1 MQELS
6 VIIRQ
11 KQYAKEATNKRLLS
25 DVCTCIIIRSDACLA
40 TKTQQL
46 YLYSSHV

>member
-11 KQYAKEATNKRLLS
+11 KQYAKQATNKRLLS
-25 DVCTCIIIRSDACLA
+25 EVCIYIND
-40 TKTQQL
+40 
-46 YLYSSHV
+46 

>member
-11 KQYAKEATNKRLLS
+11 KQYAKQVTNKRLLS
-25 DVCTCIIIRSDACLA
+25 DVCA
-40 TKTQQL
+40 
-46 YLYSSHV
+46 YV